1 MTGSPMPLAL
11 RRDWQPHGRSAV
23 PLEGGPLLEQFA
35 RPQLVPAPPLRITY
49 PGSLA
54 ARLDALAHGRL
65 EEHVRD
71 LRARRDAALA
81 QLHPEERPRNNPAPL
96 RAERGDFHILSNGTF
111 APQPLANR
119 AELPSSQLMVRALVR
134 DFHRRQRQAN
144 MLVAGCLSAACVIT
158 VSGVLA
164 LASFIMPE
172 QPAVKNPAATPEH
185 ATSIAWQ
192 RPAVT
197 KDSGSEIANRDAK
210 AHPLLVRTRAEMAI
224 VGGGLLHRGG
234 LALPHGTSASDVVLT
249 NADRELELAPLLS
262 RRYAELILL
271 RGLPPE
277 ARLSAGSRNASGAWL
292 VKGAMLG
299 ELKLEVGAAQA
310 GDYPI
315 DVYDMNSG
323 NAPQGRQSFML
334 RVMSPTGASAA
345 AGLNI
350 SWPAVLIDMA
360 MMTLAAEGRSVH
372 DHTSPLQARADALM
386 REGDIAGARLILRHL
401 AESGDRHAAQQLAQ
415 SLDPA
420 VLAARGVKGI
430 AGDEKAA
437 LAWYKRASRTTD
449 NDARERLDILANLS
463 D

>member
-23 PLEGGPLLEQFA
+23 PLEGGPSLEQFP

-54 ARLDALAHGRL
+54 ARLDALAHGRI

-71 LRARRDAALA
+71 LRARRAAALA
-81 QLHPEERPRNNPAPL
+81 QLHPAEGPRISPVRP
-96 RAERGDFHILSNGTF
+96 RAERGDFRILSNGTF
-111 APQPLANR
+111 APHPPATSAQS
-119 AELPSSQLMVRALVR
+119 PSSQMRVRALVR

-144 MLVAGCLSAACVIT
+144 MLVAGCLSAACVLT
-158 VSGVLA
+158 VGGVLV
-164 LASFIMPE
+164 LASVIMPE
-172 QPAVKNPAATPEH
+172 QPAVKTPGATPER

-192 RPAVT
+192 RPDVR
-197 KDSGSEIANRDAK
+197 KDSGTEIANRDAK
-210 AHPLLVRTRAEMAI
+210 AHPLLVRTRAEMAM

-234 LALPHGTSASDVVLT
+234 LTSPHDTSPSDVVLT
-249 NADRELELAPLLS
+249 NTDRELALAPLLS

-299 ELKLEVGAAQA
+299 ELKLHVGAAQA

-334 RVMSPTGASAA
+334 RVVSPSGASAA

-372 DHTSPLQARADALM
+372 DHASPLQARADALM

-401 AESGDRHAAQQLAQ
+401 AEKGDQNAALQLAQ
-415 SLDPA
+415 SFDPA
-420 VLAARGVKGI
+420 VLAARGVNGI
-430 AGDEKAA
+430 GGDQEAA
-437 LAWYKRASRTTD
+437 LAWYERASRTPGH
-449 NDARERLDILANLS
+449 DAKERLDILANLS

>member
-23 PLEGGPLLEQFA
+23 PLKGGPSLEQFP

-81 QLHPEERPRNNPAPL
+81 EIRLAERPRISAPPL
-96 RAERGDFHILSNGTF
+96 RAEPSDFRILSNGTS
-111 APQPLANR
+111 APHPLTNTA
-119 AELPSSQLMVRALVR
+119 ALPSSQVMVRALVR

-144 MLVAGCLSAACVIT
+144 MLVAGCLSAACVLT

-164 LASFIMPE
+164 LASFIMPVE
-172 QPAVKNPAATPEH
+172 PAVKSPAATPER

-192 RPAVT
+192 RPDVPN
-197 KDSGSEIANRDAK
+197 DSGSEIANRATK
-210 AHPLLVRTRAEMAI
+210 AHPLLVRTRVEMAM
-224 VGGGLLHRGG
+224 VGGALLHRGG
-234 LALPHGTSASDVVLT
+234 LASPHDTSGSDVVLT

-299 ELKLEVGAAQA
+299 ELKLEVGSAQA

-334 RVMSPTGASAA
+334 RVVSPAGASAA

-372 DHTSPLQARADALM
+372 DLASPLQARADALM

-401 AESGDRHAAQQLAQ
+401 AEKGDRNAAQQLAQ

-437 LAWYKRASRTTD
+437 LAWYERASNTSD
-449 NDARERLDILANLS
+449 NDAKERLDILANLS

>member
-23 PLEGGPLLEQFA
+23 PLEGGPSLEQFP
-35 RPQLVPAPPLRITY
+35 RPQLVPAPPLRVTY

-81 QLHPEERPRNNPAPL
+81 QLHPQQRPRNSAAPL
-96 RAERGDFHILSNGTF
+96 RAEPSDFRSLSNGTF
-111 APQPLANR
+111 APHPLNNTAT
-119 AELPSSQLMVRALVR
+119 LPSSQVMMRALLR

-144 MLVAGCLSAACVIT
+144 MLVAGCLSAACALT
-158 VSGVLA
+158 VSGVLI
-164 LASFIMPE
+164 LASFIVPD

-192 RPAVT
+192 RPHVE
-197 KDSGSEIANRDAK
+197 DDRSSETANRETK
-210 AHPLLVRTRAEMAI
+210 AHPLLVRTRAEMAM

-234 LALPHGTSASDVVLT
+234 VTFPHDTSASDVVLT

-277 ARLSAGSRNASGAWL
+277 AQLSAGSRNASGAWL

-299 ELKLEVGAAQA
+299 ELKLQVGAAQA

-334 RVMSPTGASAA
+334 RVVSPSSASAA

-372 DHTSPLQARADALM
+372 DHASPLQSRANALM

-401 AESGDRHAAQQLAQ
+401 AENGDQNAALQLAQ
-415 SLDPA
+415 SFDPA
-420 VLAARGVKGI
+420 VLATRGVKGI
-430 AGDEKAA
+430 GGDQQAA
-437 LAWYKRASRTTD
+437 LAWYERASRTS
-449 NDARERLDILANLS
+449 NDDTRESLDILANLS